1 MKRIPVSLVVVGVLS
16 LVAAGAAPK
25 MGDWVARIT
34 SDDER
39 PRATARRELLR
50 DRAHL
55 IEQLLAVVRG
65 RLVENEQFY
74 INNTPRNTAMDLL
87 GKYRSTEAVPVLT
100 GWLVPRKGQSMDID
114 EESILVPAGRAL
126 SRIGSPALPHLLDA
140 IAAEGTSHRGDQCLK
155 VLVSIVGGDAAAWRL
170 QRQRARAADKD
181 TKARLD
187 AALTLLSDDR
197 FPADK
202 LTPRHLRGR

>member
-1 MKRIPVSLVVVGVLS
+1 M
-16 LVAAGAAPK
+16 
-25 MGDWVARIT
+25 
-34 SDDER
+34 
-39 PRATARRELLR
+39 
-50 DRAHL
+50 
-55 IEQLLAVVRG
+55 
-65 RLVENEQFY
+65 ENEQFY

-87 GKYRSTEAVPVLT
+87 GKYRSAEAVPVLT
-100 GWLVPRKGQSMDID
+100 RWLVPRKGQGFVIL

-126 SRIGSPALPHLLDA
+126 SRIGLPALPHLLDA
-140 IAAEGTSHRGDQCLK
+140 IAEEGASPRGDQCLK

-170 QRQRARAADKD
+170 QRQRAGTDDKD
-181 TKARLD
+181 TIARLD